1 MLQSGSSCQSPEGK
15 PNARRSTSGYSAKSD
30 CILESMSL
38 PGELLGRL
46 LSSVYDLLNGIFV
59 VMANKKTT
67 RSFEHR

>member
-1 MLQSGSSCQSPEGK
+1 M
-15 PNARRSTSGYSAKSD
+15 
-30 CILESMSL
+30 ESVGRVIQH
-38 PGELLGRL
+38 PIGLLGRL